1 MVTDWPALAFWT
13 TFCRSSDDVMV
24 VPSMSTMTSPCTRP
38 ALSAGEPETTLRMTA
53 PEVGVKPYC
62 WRSAGVRVVM
72 STPR

>member
-1 MVTDWPALAFWT
+1 METDCPALAFWT
-13 TFCRSSDDVMV
+13 TFCRSSDDVMF
-24 VPSMSTMTSPCTRP
+24 VPLMLTITSPCTRP
-38 ALSAGEPETTLRMTA
+38 ALSAGDPETTLRITA